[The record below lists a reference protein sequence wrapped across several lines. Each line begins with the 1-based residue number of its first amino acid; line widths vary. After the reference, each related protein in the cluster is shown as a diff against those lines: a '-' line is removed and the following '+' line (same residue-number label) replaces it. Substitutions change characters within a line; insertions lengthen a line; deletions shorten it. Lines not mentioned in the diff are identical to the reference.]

1 MLEKLLSDVRR
12 YGFIALA
19 VLIFFALVQYLLQM
33 PESSEGFW
41 TGALGYGF
49 ASVSYQFFGWSS
61 LFWPLILVL
70 LSRQYVETEDELPL
84 PMRVFGFIAL
94 IIGLSVLLSFFS
106 DSVSG
111 VIGAQLHHTF
121 ADWIGELGVAIAT
134 VLMVIVGLNTAFGVS
149 LNTLAV
155 RTGESLWTL
164 AKKARVRATDE
175 SLNEEGQYEIII
187 HDEKPEKKERKM
199 PSLTLPKPKPKLEEE
214 KSSVEIGE
222 KAESVS
228 KSQMKKAIKASNKQA
243 QLPALSLLDEIK
255 VQTKG
260 YDKSQLES
268 MSRSLEQ
275 NLNDFGINAGVVEVQ
290 PGPVVTRFELQPA
303 PGVKVSQIANLAKDL
318 ARAMSVH
325 SVRIVEVIPGK
336 PYIGVEIP
344 NEEREMVGFQE
355 ILASDE
361 YQNSDAPLS
370 MALGKDISGKP
381 VVVDLA
387 KTPHL
392 LVAGTT
398 GSGKSVGVN
407 AMILSMLYKSTPEQV
422 RLIMVDPKMLELSIY
437 EDIPHLLSPVVTDMN
452 DASNA
457 LRWCVAE
464 MERRYQLLA
473 KLGVR
478 NIKGYN
484 DKIIAARKAGEP
496 IKDPL
501 FKPNPNY
508 GHELGET
515 APELETMEYIVVVI
529 DEFADMMMTVGKK
542 VEELIARLAQ
552 KARAAGIHLIL
563 ATQRPSVNVITGLIK
578 ANIPTRMSFQV
589 STKVDS
595 RTILDQMGAEQ
606 LLGQGDMLY
615 LAPGSGAPT
624 RVHGAFVS
632 DAEVHRVVEFLKST
646 SKPNYI
652 ETVTHEQTAS
662 EALLP
667 GEAPAGSND
676 VDPLFDQAID
686 FVARSRKASIS
697 SVQRHLRVGYNRAAR
712 MVEEMEAQGIISPVN
727 DKGQR
732 EVLAPKPQD

>member
-1 MLEKLLSDVRR
+1 VLEKLLSDVRR

-49 ASVSYQFFGWSS
+49 ASISYQFFGWSS

-121 ADWIGELGVAIAT
+121 SDWIGELGVAIAT

-155 RTGESLWTL
+155 RTGESLWTF
-164 AKKARVRATDE
+164 AKKARVRATGE

-187 HDEKPEKKERKM
+187 HDEKPDKKERKM
-199 PSLTLPKPKPKLEEE
+199 PSLTLPMPKSKPEEE

-228 KSQMKKAIKASNKQA
+228 KSQMKKAIKASDKQA

-552 KARAAGIHLIL
+552 KARAAGIHFIL

-667 GEAPAGSND
+667 GESPAGSND
-676 VDPLFDQAID
+676 VDQLFDQAID

-732 EVLAPKPQD
+732 EVLVPKPQD